1 MKKINLL
8 LIVFLSAYQI
18 VSASGGNRNGT
29 GGAAQLLIPAGVR
42 GIALGGSN
50 VSLSTGLESLF
61 WNPAGLTRTNNS
73 IEAAFSHMSHIA
85 DIGVSYGAVSADVEG
100 VGMFALSIK
109 SLSIGEIDVTTVQ
122 HPDGTGQK
130 YTPQMLTAG
139 ISFAKNLSD
148 RVSVGLTANLINETL
163 SLVSSTGVA
172 FNIGVMY
179 SGLGG
184 MEGLS
189 LGLVMKNI
197 GPPMKYS
204 GSGLNIQATS
214 VDLERP
220 GQYYKVEAAT
230 FELPSSLEIG
240 MAYKLNLGQSDAVLL
255 SSTFQN
261 NNFSGDYYKVG
272 AEYNFQNLLSVRGGY
287 ILAPEYDENE
297 YVYGLTAGLGTSF
310 QFEGLQVKADYA
322 YRDVKYFGG
331 NHVFGITFGF

>member
-8 LIVFLSAYQI
+8 LILFLSALQV

-29 GGAAQLLIPAGVR
+29 GGAAQLLIPSGVR

-50 VSLSTGLESLF
+50 VSMSTGLDALY
-61 WNPAGLTRTNNS
+61 WNPAGLSRTTNG
-73 IEAAFSHMSHIA
+73 IEAAFSHMTHIA

-109 SLSIGEIDVTTVQ
+109 SLSIGDIDVTTVQ

-139 ISFAKNLSD
+139 LSFARNLSD
-148 RVSVGLTANLINETL
+148 RISVGLTANLINETL
-163 SLVSSTGVA
+163 SLVSTTGMA

-204 GSGLNIQATS
+204 GSGLNVQATAP
-214 VDLERP
+214 DLERP

-240 MAYKLNLGQSDAVLL
+240 MSYRLSLGQADAVLL

-261 NNFSGDYYKVG
+261 NNFSGDYYKLG
-272 AEYNFQNLLSVRGGY
+272 AEYNFQNMLSVRGGY
-287 ILAPEYDENE
+287 MLAPEYKDNE
-297 YVYGLTAGLGTSF
+297 YLYGLTAGLGTNF
-310 QFEGLQVKADYA
+310 DLGEVQVKADYA

>member
-1 MKKINLL
+1 MKKINIL
-8 LIVFLSAYQI
+8 LIVFFSAFQVI
-18 VSASGGNRNGT
+18 SASGGNRNGT

-50 VSLSTGLESLF
+50 ISLSTGLDALY
-61 WNPAGLTRTNNS
+61 WNPAGISRTQSS
-73 IEAAFSHMSHIA
+73 IEAAFSHMTHIA
-85 DIGVSYGAVSADVEG
+85 DIGVSYGAVSADVDG

-109 SLSIGEIDVTTVQ
+109 TLSIGEIDVTTTE

-139 ISFAKNLSD
+139 ISFARNLSD
-148 RVSVGLTANLINETL
+148 RISVGLTANLINETL

-179 SGLGG
+179 TGLGG

-197 GPPMKYS
+197 GPPMKFS
-204 GSGLNIQATS
+204 GSGLNIQASST
-214 VDLERP
+214 DLERP
-220 GQYYKVEAAT
+220 GQYYKIEAAT

-240 MAYKLNLGQSDAVLL
+240 MAYKLTLGEADAVLL
-255 SSTFQN
+255 STTFQN

-272 AEYNFQNLLSVRGGY
+272 AEYNFQNLLLLRGGY
-287 ILAPEYDENE
+287 MLAPEYDNSN
-297 YVYGLTAGLGTSF
+297 YVYGLTAGLGTGF
-310 QFEGLQVKADYA
+310 QFEGLQVKAEYA

-331 NHVFGITFGF
+331 SHVFGVTFGF